1 VVNLDKGKI
10 ANWVLIIFVFVAVFA
25 GLAVA
30 YLNYNNDP
38 NYANA
43 NAYIILVSL
52 ILGIIA
58 GLMTIIGKTV
68 TPFLIGAVAS
78 CLGIPVFLY
87 AVSGYWLMPI
97 MAVHGLTFVAD
108 WIEAI
113 LIYVVDFVAP
123 AAIIIVVKAAFSIER
138 PK

>member
-10 ANWVLIIFVFVAVFA
+10 ANWVLIIFVLVAVFA

-30 YLNYNNDP
+30 YLNYNNDN
-38 NYANA
+38 NYPDA
-43 NAYIILVSL
+43 NAYVILVSL

-78 CLGIPVFLY
+78 CLGIPVFLIG
-87 AVSGYWLMPI
+87 VSMYWLDPI
-97 MAVHGLTFVAD
+97 TAVHGLPFVAD

-113 LIYVVDFVAP
+113 LTYIIDFVAP
-123 AAIIIVVKAAFSIER
+123 AAVIIVVKAAFAIEK